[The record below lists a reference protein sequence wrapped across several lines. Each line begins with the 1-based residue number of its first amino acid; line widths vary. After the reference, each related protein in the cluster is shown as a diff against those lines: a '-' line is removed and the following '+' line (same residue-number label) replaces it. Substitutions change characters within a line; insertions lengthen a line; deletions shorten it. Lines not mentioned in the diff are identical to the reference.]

1 MQQETAQELVDRER
15 QQFLFV
21 VVGGIAPTKC
31 NLSVSKRD
39 QAVVGDGHAMGIT
52 TQIAEHMLGASER
65 TLGVDHPV
73 LSEEWSEPRRKGF
86 RLREKLQVSM
96 KVELAVLKGTLECFV
111 ELAAKDSAKDLD
123 GKKEIVV
130 WLDPARSVG
139 R

>member
-21 VVGGIAPTKC
+21 VVGGIAPTK
-31 NLSVSKRD
+31 
-39 QAVVGDGHAMGIT
+39 GIT

-96 KVELAVLKGTLECFV
+96 KVELAVPKGTLECFV